1 MNQIIEYQDNALAAD
16 KTTAKSVVHT
26 SGLRVEEQHSPDYDF
41 KGYLITN
48 DIPANDL
55 NAAYQALN
63 ASLKPAEDE
72 LIAGAL
78 LECRALMAHKNDGGD
93 IDIILEAF
101 VKRLKDYPKD
111 AVLESLR
118 KYPNDNK
125 WFPTWSELQDDV
137 EFRCKRRIE
146 LKKAI
151 ERKINERQLTQIRQG
166 ARATA

>member
-16 KTTAKSVVHT
+16 KTTARSVVHT
-26 SGLRVEEQHSPDYDF
+26 SGLKVEEQHSPDYDF

-48 DIPANDL
+48 DIAANDL
-55 NAAYQALN
+55 NAAYEALK
-63 ASLKPAEDE
+63 ASLIPAEDE
-72 LIAGAL
+72 LIARAL

-101 VKRLKDYPKD
+101 VNRLKEYPKD

-151 ERKINERQLTQIRQG
+151 ERKINERQLTQIRKSAG
-166 ARATA
+166 TAA